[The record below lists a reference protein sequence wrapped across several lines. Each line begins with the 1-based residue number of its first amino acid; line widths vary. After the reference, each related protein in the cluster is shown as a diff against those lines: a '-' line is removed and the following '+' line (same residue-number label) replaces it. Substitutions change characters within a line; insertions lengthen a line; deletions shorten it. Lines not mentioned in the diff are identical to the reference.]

1 MHIFLLC
8 EIELLEYIQ
17 NIEYSFKRGVKVL
30 WQPKIVCAN
39 PYIVHVLVDFA
50 WIMCNY
56 VNLKHFYAFNST
68 KWNSWVFL
76 CVHGEDVNK
85 NCDKKALDNLEQ
97 TFGNLCVVYT
107 RIKQMIVTQGVNSS
121 LGS

>member
-56 VNLKHFYAFNST
+56 VNLKHFLCLQFN
-68 KWNSWVFL
+68 
-76 CVHGEDVNK
+76 
-85 NCDKKALDNLEQ
+85 
-97 TFGNLCVVYT
+97 
-107 RIKQMIVTQGVNSS
+107 
-121 LGS
+121 